1 MQVPMSLILFQ
12 AMLLTFTSDLLAT
25 TALKTKDLISNQL
38 ETATILSVLTT
49 NEAITTLYYISGITN
64 DNITININSIRNNNA
79 SSTERS
85 SQAKCSTGFNQVGIS
100 AQSLNI
106 NYTSITNAAKN
117 SLFIFISIEASI
129 KDNGNNDNYEASSI
143 NSNPVGSDAFI
154 FNTGSSNIFNST
166 TNNWKFESLRN
177 YASTKNCGFDFKST
191 VNSNNPL
198 SFN

>member
-1 MQVPMSLILFQ
+1 
-12 AMLLTFTSDLLAT
+12 MLLTFTSDLLAT

-49 NEAITTLYYISGITN
+49 NEAITALYYNSGITN

-79 SSTERS
+79 SSTECS
-85 SQAKCSTGFNQVGIS
+85 SLAKCSTGFNQVGIS

-177 YASTKNCGFDFKST
+177 YTNTKNCGFDFKST
-191 VNSNNPL
+191 ANSNNPL

>member
-1 MQVPMSLILFQ
+1 MPMSLILFQ